1 MPTYLLSVVVIIII
15 IQVDFNYYTDIQS
28 RRKKSQTKKRMEF
41 EYLYLS
47 TYLSASIFIKLS
59 GKHMPLN
66 FFGLLSATHF
76 HLIII
81 ISF

>member
-1 MPTYLLSVVVIIII
+1 MPTYLLSVVVVIIII
-15 IQVDFNYYTDIQS
+15 IQVDNYYTDIQS
-28 RRKKSQTKKRMEF
+28 RKKKVKQRRGWNLNTNI
-41 EYLYLS
+41 YLP
-47 TYLSASIFIKLS
+47 YLSASIFIKLS